1 MEMESLGLD
10 EDAINPYAAR
20 YNGDRDKW
28 KVDPNFKLMRDV
40 CPKADD
46 DAMDV
51 SSYSCLI

>member
-1 MEMESLGLD
+1 MESLGLD